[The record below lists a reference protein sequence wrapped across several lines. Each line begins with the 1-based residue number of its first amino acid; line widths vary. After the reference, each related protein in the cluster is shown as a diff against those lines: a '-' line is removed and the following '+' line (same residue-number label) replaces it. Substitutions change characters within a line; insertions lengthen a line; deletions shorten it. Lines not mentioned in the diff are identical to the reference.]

1 MTERSYSAVVLD
13 PEDISPELLRRCRTY
28 QCRGRQVGCY
38 LGQQCAHDGTT
49 TMGRPHFSSNVDF
62 EVHAYRLNYNDEN
75 ELHSVV
81 ALGLC
86 GHTALQLG
94 DGERSQSDKEKTV
107 IAATIDVIIAE
118 GALINQLMQWKQHK
132 LIRDCFAHARKGN
145 FVLSMVAVS
154 KAIAKRKLGQP
165 NQDPRV
171 NKDSVI
177 NALIDLL
184 ERLADRGSF
193 KEAEVEVYTK
203 MFEAIRRGYLLK
215 GTGENTIIRFLNDHK
230 IE

>member
-1 MTERSYSAVVLD
+1 MTERSYSAVVLA

-28 QCRGRQVGCY
+28 QCRGRQVGCM
-38 LGQQCAHDGTT
+38 LGQQCTHDGTT
-49 TMGRPHFSSNVDF
+49 VYGRPHFSSKVDF
-62 EVHAYRLNYNDEN
+62 EVHAYRLNYDDEN

-86 GHTALQLG
+86 GHTALQIGHGLR
-94 DGERSQSDKEKTV
+94 DQDDEEKTV
-107 IAATIDVIIAE
+107 IAATIDLIIAE
-118 GALINQLMQWKQHK
+118 GALINQLMQLRQHK
-132 LIRDCFAHARKGN
+132 LIRECFAHARKGN
-145 FVLSMVAVS
+145 FVLSMVALS
-154 KAIAKRKLGQP
+154 KAIAKRKLGGP
-165 NQDPRV
+165 SQDPRV

-184 ERLADRGSF
+184 ERLADRLNFG
-193 KEAEVEVYTK
+193 EDEVLVYTK

-215 GTGENTIIRFLNDHK
+215 GRGENTIIRFLNDNK